1 MSQPQQFE
9 IEIAGKPLRFEVGRV
24 ANLSG
29 GAVTVRYGDTVVLA
43 TACASRTARPGA
55 DFFPLTVDAEERMYA
70 AGKIPGS
77 FFRRE
82 GRPGTEAVLMAR
94 LTDRPLRPLFPRGF
108 HNEVQVIET
117 ILSVDHENQP
127 DILGIIGASTALT
140 ISDIPFDD
148 PVGACRVGYLDGQFV
163 VNPTYEQLQDS
174 QLDLTVAGTGDAIM
188 MVEAGGREVPESV
201 LIDALRVA
209 QEVNGRLVEKIREIQ
224 RAAGKKKWDVVQ
236 DAGRDAAVADARASL
251 GTRVADALKLPG
263 GKQARNERMQQLKDE
278 LLASLAEKHEEAAL
292 GAAFEHLEG
301 EAVRE
306 AILSESRRPDGR
318 ALDELRPLS
327 SELAYLPRAHG
338 SAVFTRGETQV
349 LSVVTLGSVGDH
361 QKIDSLSPETEKYFM
376 HHYNFP
382 GFSTG
387 EVRRMG
393 TGRREIGHGALVER
407 ALKPVLP
414 DMTTFPYT
422 IRIVSDVLSSNG
434 SSSMASVCGSTL
446 ALMDAGVPIKA
457 PVAGIAMGLVTG
469 TGGRAA
475 VLTDIQGAED
485 HSGDMDFK
493 VAGTAAGVTALQMDI
508 KVKGITYAV
517 MGEAL
522 EQARRARLEILEHM
536 RRTIEQPRADL
547 SKYAPRMLKIQIPV
561 DKIGTV
567 IGPGGKVIRG
577 MIERWGVSIDIE
589 DDGSV
594 VVGSTDRDSAEAAI
608 SQIRAMTKEVEV
620 GDRYRG
626 RVTRIMPFGAMV
638 EILPGKD
645 GLVHVSEFSEE
656 RVDSV
661 ERFVKLGDE
670 LDVVVVEIDHLNRV
684 NLSVK
689 AARQD
694 GSSPA
699 PVAAGGG
706 EAGPAVAQSPR
717 YDRPRGGR
725 DRRDRGGDRGDRGGR
740 GDRGPRRH
748 EGGRRDEG
756 SWESRG
762 GRPDRGESR
771 GEGRTEGRTED
782 RGEGG
787 GEGGNAD
794 RGEGRPRPPRR
805 QVGGYGAG
813 GEPLRPP
820 RREDNE

>member
-1 MSQPQQFE
+1 MAQPQKYE
-9 IEIAGKPLRFEVGRV
+9 IEIAGKALQFEIGRV
-24 ANLSG
+24 ANLAG
-29 GAVTVRYGDTVVLA
+29 GSVTVRLGDTVVLV
-43 TACASRTARPGA
+43 TACASRTAKSGT

-82 GRPGTEAVLMAR
+82 GRPGTDAVLMAR
-94 LTDRPLRPLFPRGF
+94 MTDRPLRPLFPKGF
-108 HNEVQVIET
+108 YNEVQIIQT
-117 ILSVDHENQP
+117 ILSVDHEHQP
-127 DILGIIGASTALT
+127 DIIGIIGASAALT

-148 PVGACRVGYLDGQFV
+148 PIGACRIGYVDGQLV

-174 QLDLTVAGTGDAIM
+174 QLDLIVAGTGDAIM
-188 MVEAGGREVPESV
+188 MVESGAKEIPENV
-201 LIDALRVA
+201 IVDALRRA
-209 QEVNGRLVEKIREIQ
+209 QEVNGTIVEKIREMQ
-224 RAAGKKKWDVVQ
+224 RAVGKTKWTVPADE
-236 DAGRDAAVADARASL
+236 AHDAATAGARSFL
-251 GTRVADALKLPG
+251 GNRVAEALKLPG
-263 GKQARNERMQQLKDE
+263 GKQQRNDRMRELRNELISA
-278 LLASLAEKHEEAAL
+278 LSEKHDQTVL
-292 GAAFEHLEG
+292 GAAFDDLEG

-318 ALDELRPLS
+318 SLDELRPLS
-327 SELAYLPRAHG
+327 SELSFLPRAHG
-338 SAVFTRGETQV
+338 SALFTRGETQV

-393 TGRREIGHGALVER
+393 TGRREIGHGALAER
-407 ALKPVLP
+407 AIKPVLP
-414 DMTTFPYT
+414 EMESFPYT

-434 SSSMASVCGSTL
+434 SSSMASVCGSSL

-469 TGGRAA
+469 GNGQAA

-493 VAGTAAGVTALQMDI
+493 VAGTAQGITALQMDI

-517 MGEAL
+517 MGRAL
-522 EQARRARLEILEHM
+522 EQARGARLQILEHM
-536 RRTIEQPRADL
+536 RQTIEQPRAEL
-547 SKYAPRMLKIQIPV
+547 SKFAPRMLKIQIPV

-594 VVGSTDRDSAEAAI
+594 VVGSTDRESAEAAI
-608 SQIRAMTKEVEV
+608 AQIRAMTKEIQI

-626 RVTRIMPFGAMV
+626 KVSRIMPFGAMV

-645 GLVHVSEFSEE
+645 GLVHASEFSEE
-656 RVDSV
+656 RVDSL
-661 ERFVKLGDE
+661 ERFVKVGDE

-684 NLSVK
+684 NLSLK
-689 AARQD
+689 AARED
-694 GSSPA
+694 GSGAEGVEPGSVRP
-699 PVAAGGG
+699 AAGPG
-706 EAGPAVAQSPR
+706 QR
-717 YDRPRGGR
+717 YDRPSGGR
-725 DRRDRGGDRGDRGGR
+725 DRGDRGDRGGDRGDRGG
-740 GDRGPRRH
+740 DRGPRRYGGG
-748 EGGRRDEG
+748 GGRDE
-756 SWESRG
+756 SRSESRG
-762 GRPDRGESR
+762 GTRPPDSGESR
-771 GEGRTEGRTED
+771 GEGRS
-782 RGEGG
+782 
-787 GEGGNAD
+787 
-794 RGEGRPRPPRR
+794 RPPRR
-805 QVGGYGAG
+805 QVGGFG
-813 GEPLRPP
+813 GGREPMRPP
-820 RREDNE
+820 QREETE